1 MFVDQAI
8 ITVRAGSGGN
18 GCVAFRRE
26 LGEPKGGP
34 NGGNGGDGG
43 NVVLQAEDGLHTLY
57 DFRGLTLWN
66 AQNGDPGGA
75 KQCSGKG

>member
-34 NGGNGGDGG
+34 NGGGGMGRAI
-43 NVVLQAEDGLHTLY
+43 VEFSREHI
-57 DFRGLTLWN
+57 F
-66 AQNGDPGGA
+66 P
-75 KQCSGKG
+75 